1 MSNSLS
7 IGHRRPFF
15 CLSHINLGQSYAVR
29 SEPLSRKQKFPSACE
44 ITTRTCIWRGQRMT
58 LREKYDNAVD
68 IISIRILQRRLGH
81 IFLE

>member
-1 MSNSLS
+1 
-7 IGHRRPFF
+7 
-15 CLSHINLGQSYAVR
+15 
-29 SEPLSRKQKFPSACE
+29 
-44 ITTRTCIWRGQRMT
+44 MT